1 MTGSIDN
8 IGRNDKASATVIAA
22 DSVQSHLE
30 SDNKRKIAD
39 DLRSEATT
47 FSSDSKAKAEQARK
61 IQEEAAM
68 LEQAA
73 RALRL
78 KADQKKRNEK
88 VNEDKAVE
96 MAATILEITI
106 PKDAPPEMLEELANR
121 LESIAKDKRRQADD
135 LLKQSEESER
145 IAKQLQEHAD
155 MLSKKDMSLSDIQ
168 LKTAQAHNEGLNLV
182 FKKLGI
188 YKLDA
193 QYKQQVAYSLEKD
206 ATDKARKIGV

>member
-1 MTGSIDN
+1 MSGSIDN
-8 IGRNDKASATVIAA
+8 IERNAKAPAAVIAA

-30 SDNKRKIAD
+30 SDNKKKIAD

-61 IQEEAAM
+61 IQDEATM

-155 MLSKKDMSLSDIQ
+155 MLSRNMSLSDIQ

-206 ATDKARKIGV
+206 ASDKTRNVSV